1 MGGKP
6 KPARAPSGAVR
17 FARVLLRPQNRGPV
31 LALVVAIGAI
41 VGLVAAWNRWGEPS
55 TKSGDYVVTAEKIA
69 LTPPPDWVHADVKA
83 EVVRAASLSQL
94 DLRDRKL
101 VEQVAQAFAMH
112 AWIAK
117 VERVEKQFPA
127 RVKVDVVW
135 RRPVAAVEIVT
146 AGKPGLLFVDE
157 QGVLLSSADFAEN
170 QAQNFLRIAGGER
183 TPAGGYGQ
191 PWGDEQIVG
200 AARIAAVWGER
211 FKEAGLY
218 RIVGAKA
225 SGGSIMY
232 ELLTAGGVR
241 IVWGS
246 APGSEASSEA
256 GAEQKI
262 QTLLDHI
269 ADKGPLDRTGGESV
283 IELSKLVAP
292 RTATT
297 DTNKA
302 PR

>member
-1 MGGKP
+1 MAGKS

-17 FARVLLRPQNRGPV
+17 FARVLLRPQNRGPI
-31 LALVVAIGAI
+31 LALVVVVGAI

-55 TKSGDYVVTAEKIA
+55 TKSGDYVVTPEKIA
-69 LTPPPDWVHADVKA
+69 LTPQPEWVHADVKA
-83 EVVRAASLSQL
+83 EVVRAASLGQL

-112 AWIAK
+112 AWVAK
-117 VERVEKQFPA
+117 VQRVEKQFPS

-146 AGKPGLLFVDE
+146 SDKPGLLFVDE
-157 QGVLLSSADFAEN
+157 QGVLLPSADFAEN
-170 QAQNFLRIAGGER
+170 QAKTFLRIAGGER

-191 PWGDEQIVG
+191 PWGDEQIAG
-200 AARIAAVWGER
+200 AARLASVWGER
-211 FKEAGLY
+211 FKGAGLY
-218 RIVGAKA
+218 RIVGAKT
-225 SGGSIMY
+225 SGGGIIF
-232 ELLTAGGVR
+232 ELRTAGGVR

-256 GAEQKI
+256 SAEQKI
-262 QTLLDHI
+262 QALLDHI
-269 ADKGPLDRTGGESV
+269 ADKGPLDRMGGESV
-283 IELSKLVAP
+283 IELSKLVTP
-292 RTATT
+292 HTATT
-297 DTNKA
+297 DTKEA